1 MDSKEAILLILEK
14 MKYQCEVESRRWR
27 IWKAWS
33 GVAAGPN
40 IHVIRS
46 WAAGQSGDSAYSGEP
61 TVASSPTVKNT
72 ISAEWTFF
80 GI

>member
-1 MDSKEAILLILEK
+1 

-40 IHVIRS
+40 IGLHVIRS
-46 WAAGQSGDSAYSGEP
+46 WAAGQSGDSVYSGEP
-61 TVASSPTVKNT
+61 TVASSLTVKIT
-72 ISAEWTFF
+72 DEPD
-80 GI
+80 